1 MSKKRKMTRVIAW
14 TLINVFIINILL
26 CVNSVN
32 VNAASTKT
40 QVNFIN
46 VTKEGT
52 VADKGDATLID
63 CNGKYIL
70 VDGGKNEAY
79 NQLYNYLN
87 KHCKRENRKIKLA
100 YVVLT
105 HNHVDHYQGINKI
118 LQDDKNFQVENVY
131 ITDIALPDSVKKV
144 CENAKLK
151 DKTKVV
157 NLGVGKTKEINVN
170 GTVIKLYGPAISL
183 TAMGNKYNQMSDS
196 EKQNNL
202 SMTVK
207 VEAAGLSCLILGD
220 QQLEGLELMKDVYKD
235 VFQTSS
241 QYKVC
246 KFGHHGLRNTELH
259 KDEVSSKT
267 VKEKKFFEKNY
278 KANLYYLSASRE
290 KVHLD
295 KKLKTLTGK
304 DRRLRKNFVYFK
316 RNLTGDVSTAVAAYE
331 GNLEVS
337 TNGRRVTTKCSKSTG
352 AAMY

>member
-1 MSKKRKMTRVIAW
+1 M
-14 TLINVFIINILL
+14 
-26 CVNSVN
+26 
-32 VNAASTKT
+32 
-40 QVNFIN
+40 
-46 VTKEGT
+46 
-52 VADKGDATLID
+52 
-63 CNGKYIL
+63 
-70 VDGGKNEAY
+70 
-79 NQLYNYLN
+79 
-87 KHCKRENRKIKLA
+87 
-100 YVVLT
+100 
-105 HNHVDHYQGINKI
+105 DHYQGINKI